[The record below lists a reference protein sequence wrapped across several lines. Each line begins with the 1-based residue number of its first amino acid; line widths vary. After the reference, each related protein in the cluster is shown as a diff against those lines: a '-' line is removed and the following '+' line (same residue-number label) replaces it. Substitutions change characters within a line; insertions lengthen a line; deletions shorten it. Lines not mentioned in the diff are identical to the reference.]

1 MHQFVARRSLV
12 ADRGGLGV
20 VPGGDD
26 LGLVELCNARLDVVE
41 VRLVRLEASVDGGQR
56 VLDLRASQEAADH
69 NRFEHRQD
77 SDESDERKPERAR
90 TVTVT
95 QPRDRVVCR
104 SRRRRPRPITAQK
117 APAKIEGFALGPTS
131 ATILPAMSLDRNL

>member
-26 LGLVELCNARLDVVE
+26 LGLVELCNVRLDVVE

-77 SDESDERKPERAR
+77 SDESDERSVRA
-90 TVTVT
+90 
-95 QPRDRVVCR
+95 PL
-104 SRRRRPRPITAQK
+104 RRPSHATALSLPISK
-117 APAKIEGFALGPTS
+117 ATPEANHGPEGAGEDRGLCARADFRYNITS
-131 ATILPAMSLDRNL
+131 DVS